1 MLALGRDRNQRAAIP
16 ILEYAA
22 AFFVP
27 IANYCREEGRKEYQQ
42 AHPYDDM
49 SILSDQVFVEH
60 ALKV

>member
-27 IANYCREEGRKEYQQ
+27 IAKYCRETGRKQY
-42 AHPYDDM
+42 
-49 SILSDQVFVEH
+49 
-60 ALKV
+60 